1 MKRDNKSLTLVDW
14 LAMGVFVVG
23 AFGTV
28 LMGLSA
34 FSDDVSTKGGT
45 AKIATEWIAAAG
57 LAPSLLFNAA
67 VAFLGAR
74 TFLRGQMRGLGRDLL
89 GSLAVAAGVSIAL
102 GVWTSEAST
111 PGGALGAAT
120 GGLLKTRAGTALAAI
135 VGAVAIIVP
144 AWIAWLRALALKPTP
159 VVAPDRTAVTHAETS
174 GLSGTTIVDVPEPV
188 AVKPL
193 LATTGGTVKN
203 LAPIPYPADARLRGE
218 IPEGTKP
225 LIVAGGHSVGYEE
238 TEALAGSFEVAPVV
252 DDEAEL
258 EQAEIVEP
266 VEVSEHA
273 EPEMAEA
280 QDDDETYTPPAP
292 SWERTG
298 LGPDDEPVDAYGTP
312 LSLVE
317 QVRAEVTEEEL
328 TEEAPVLAAVSAE
341 YDELEAE
348 LVEAS
353 EDEELTEI
361 EVAEELV
368 VDDEFA
374 TEEVLDEEVFS
385 EEVLSEDSTS
395 EEPVMAA
402 PVVEAPVAEQPVE
415 TAAAVE
421 VAAEAA
427 NDARRGAKRKAKA
440 IEETPSLFDVD
451 TASAVEA
458 SSVATS
464 IDKPE
469 ATTEPITELVPQ
481 AAAPGKSVKHPALL
495 DAERRRIVTE
505 AGCLFVDR
513 GRVAVSMLQRE
524 YGMDFDAA
532 CVVLDDLQDLGLI
545 GPYLGGHRRDIL
557 LTRDQWMERLASA

>member
-1 MKRDNKSLTLVDW
+1 MKRDNKSLTPVDW

-102 GVWTSEAST
+102 GVWTSETST

-193 LATTGGTVKN
+193 LATSGGAVKN

-218 IPEGTKP
+218 IPDGTKP
-225 LIVAGGHSVGYEE
+225 LIVTGGQSVGYEE

-252 DDEAEL
+252 EDEAEL

-273 EPEMAEA
+273 EPVMAEA

-328 TEEAPVLAAVSAE
+328 TEEAPVVAAVSAE

-348 LVEAS
+348 LSEVAEDEFVSEEVLGEELSS
-353 EDEELTEI
+353 EDDRTGDDL
-361 EVAEELV
+361 VEELV
-368 VDDEFA
+368 VEEEELVASAPVAVEVAPEVMNDAHRPAKRKQKASDEAPGLFDG
-374 TEEVLDEEVFS
+374 L
-385 EEVLSEDSTS
+385 
-395 EEPVMAA
+395 AA
-402 PVVEAPVAEQPVE
+402 PVVAETTVE
-415 TAAAVE
+415 T
-421 VAAEAA
+421 
-427 NDARRGAKRKAKA
+427 
-440 IEETPSLFDVD
+440 L
-451 TASAVEA
+451 
-458 SSVATS
+458 
-464 IDKPE
+464 E
-469 ATTEPITELVPQ
+469 ATPEPIAELVPQ